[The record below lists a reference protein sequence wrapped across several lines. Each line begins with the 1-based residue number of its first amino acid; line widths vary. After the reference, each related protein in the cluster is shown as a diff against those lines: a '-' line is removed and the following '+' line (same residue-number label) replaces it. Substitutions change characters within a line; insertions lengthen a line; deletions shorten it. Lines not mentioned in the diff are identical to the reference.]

1 MSHIPVTL
9 ITGFLGAGKTTL
21 LNRLLNDFHGRRV
34 AVVVNEFGDVGIDD
48 QILPEDTGATV
59 TLSNGAICCAALGDT
74 ANALVQLLELRHAT
88 PSSQEGAGGSPGLER
103 VFIETTGLADPFPL
117 VKAFLNR
124 PSLAKAYALDSIVT
138 VADAFHLEGQLAET
152 KEAAEQLAAAD
163 IVLLNKTDLV
173 STDALRKLETVIRKY
188 NEHVRIVRTVRS
200 EVPLDVLFAPNATG
214 RAYERAVGFSQ
225 DRHGHNPAV
234 MSVALKSTKPLALEK
249 VSRWVAETLLL
260 NGDKLMRYK
269 GILHIAGKEERF
281 VFQGVHHHFE
291 TLPDRPWKEGE
302 SRQSDVIL
310 IGRDLD
316 RTLFERTF
324 AACVAEQGT

>member
-48 QILPEDTGATV
+48 QILPEGTGATV

-74 ANALVQLLELRHAT
+74 ANALVQLLELKR
-88 PSSQEGAGGSPGLER
+88 EGELER

-138 VADAFHLEGQLAET
+138 LADAFHLEGQLAET

-173 STDALRKLETVIRKY
+173 APADLRRLEETIRQH

-200 EVPLDVLFAPNATG
+200 EVPLDVLFAPNTSG
-214 RAYERAVGFSQ
+214 RAYERAPGFAQ

-234 MSVALKSTKPLALEK
+234 MSVALKESQPLVLDK

-291 TLPDRPWKEGE
+291 TLPDRPWKDGE
-302 SRQSDVIL
+302 TRQSDVIL

-324 AACVAEQGT
+324 AACVASPGT